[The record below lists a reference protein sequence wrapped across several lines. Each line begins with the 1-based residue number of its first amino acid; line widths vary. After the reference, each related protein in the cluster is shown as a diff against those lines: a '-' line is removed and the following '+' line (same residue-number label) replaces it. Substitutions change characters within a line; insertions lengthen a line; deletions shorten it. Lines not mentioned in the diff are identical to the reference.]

1 MNNKT
6 DLIFPTAVNFAV
18 MLLMIYNDCMSNSFM
33 SDKSNPTK
41 ESSQYFFHMTALQIF
56 SAILLNRITK
66 HKNAE
71 QQSYNGKMVLN
82 HSTTL
87 LKSYKILY
95 CIISG
100 VVERMKKK
108 REDCSEKRHFI
119 FRIQIATDISPSKI
133 NLGNGKSNQTIL
145 KWEHIYTENVFLD

>member
-41 ESSQYFFHMTALQIF
+41 ECSQYFFHMTALQIF

-87 LKSYKILY
+87 LKSYEILY

-108 REDCSEKRHFI
+108 EK
-119 FRIQIATDISPSKI
+119 IAQKKDILFFAFK
-133 NLGNGKSNQTIL
+133 
-145 KWEHIYTENVFLD
+145 